1 MKTGNPII
9 VAGTHVYPFAKD
21 YSINFIM
28 TAYHRGNAEESA
40 LLTAVFNSFR
50 LLDSSSP
57 PK

>member
-1 MKTGNPII
+1 MKTGNPVI

-21 YSINFIM
+21 YSVNFIM
-28 TAYHRGNAEESA
+28 TAFHRGKAPENQ

-50 LLDSSSP
+50 LLDSP